1 MRERTRCVIRSPDAR
16 GPLFLGER
24 GRGEGT
30 HEARH
35 SLTRRAHLTNE
46 ARRPLTEGEAR
57 CGSSLRVQLNDVA
70 IGEYMFRPDMLAV
83 EARVAPH
90 ARVAQ

>member
-1 MRERTRCVIRSPDAR
+1 MRERTRRVIPSPDAR
-16 GPLFLGER
+16 GRLSLGER

-30 HEARH
+30 H
-35 SLTRRAHLTNE
+35 E